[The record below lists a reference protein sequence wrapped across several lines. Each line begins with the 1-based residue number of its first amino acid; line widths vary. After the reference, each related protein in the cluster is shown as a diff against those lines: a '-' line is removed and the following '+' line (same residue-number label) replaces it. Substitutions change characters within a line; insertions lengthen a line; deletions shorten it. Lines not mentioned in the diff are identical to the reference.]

1 MWPASPSGKCILG
14 SLWHILLTHA
24 QNRLLTLKSWLS
36 AKQIWFG
43 QKNPDELTTISIIR
57 VYNYRWKYN
66 LWQVVTIVCA
76 LLGHYLHP

>member
-1 MWPASPSGKCILG
+1 MWPVSPSGKCILG

-24 QNRLLTLKSWLS
+24 RNRLLTLKIWLY

-66 LWQVVTIVCA
+66 LWQVVRIVGV
-76 LLGHYLHP
+76 LLGQYLHP